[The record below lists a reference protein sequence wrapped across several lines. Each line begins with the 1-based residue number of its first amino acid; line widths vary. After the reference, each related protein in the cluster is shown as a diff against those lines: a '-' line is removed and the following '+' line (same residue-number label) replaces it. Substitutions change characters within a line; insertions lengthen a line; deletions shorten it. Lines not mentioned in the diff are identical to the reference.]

1 MFSSEIVENKKTL
14 MGIATFLILIFH
26 FGSIHKYYG
35 TYNFVSGFLTYYVG
49 SFGVDMFLFLS
60 GIGIYLSLAKNTV
73 SVYYRNRI
81 KRILPTY
88 LLLCVSF
95 WIVKDLI
102 IEKTSLLMFLEDV
115 SLLSF
120 WTRRED
126 RYWYIALT
134 IILYAVSPLLYKIK
148 KKYTY
153 SLMAIGVV
161 ICNAI
166 LSILLPE
173 TYNMLEI
180 ALTRIPMYF
189 LGLEC
194 GKGIKEKAEVP
205 KIMYLFCLISLA
217 LKICKHLFHFSFASR
232 YIGGLLAITVCLL
245 YCIIIRG
252 LPKKVVH
259 GIRCVFDFLGGISLE
274 MYITH
279 VSLIWLG
286 VNLGIKMIAPLT
298 YLIMVLLSLIISV
311 LSVNITHFLVKK
323 YECLIKNK
331 TREA

>member
-1 MFSSEIVENKKTL
+1 MKLRKMLSSELAENKKTL

-49 SFGVDMFLFLS
+49 SFGVDMFLFLG
-60 GIGIYLSLAKNTV
+60 GIGIYLSMTKNTV
-73 SVYYRNRI
+73 VVYYQNRI

-102 IEKTSLLMFLEDV
+102 IEQTSLLMFLEDV

-134 IILYAVSPLLYKIK
+134 IILYTISPLLYKVK
-148 KKYTY
+148 KKYSYT
-153 SLMAIGVV
+153 LIAVGVV
-161 ICNAI
+161 ICNTA
-166 LSILLPE
+166 LSIVVPE

-194 GKGIKEKAEVP
+194 GKGIKDKAEIP
-205 KIMYLFCLISLA
+205 KSMYLFCIISLVV
-217 LKICKHLFHFSFASR
+217 KVCKHLFHIEFASR

-245 YCIIIRG
+245 YCMVIKK
-252 LPKKVVH
+252 LPKKLVSC
-259 GIRCVFDFLGGISLE
+259 IRYVFDFLGGISLE

-286 VNLGIKMIAPLT
+286 VNLGIKMIEPLT
-298 YLIMVLLSLIISV
+298 YITMVLLSLVISV
-311 LSVNITHFLVKK
+311 LSVKITRFIV
-323 YECLIKNK
+323 NK
-331 TREA
+331 VGW